1 MEARDGLA
9 ALIEEARLGHR
20 ARYILV
26 AVIDGEEYDV
36 GETVLGPASV
46 VDEIQSGIL
55 TDIRE
60 RLLRLGFSEAE
71 IGGAT
76 VRALEAPLL
85 Y

>member
-1 MEARDGLA
+1 MGARDGLA

-36 GETVLGPASV
+36 GETVLGPTSE

-60 RLLRLGFSEAE
+60 RLLRLGVSEAK

-76 VRALEAPLL
+76 LRALEAPLL